1 MTNQEDFVTVSIESD
16 EELECYVTIKGK
28 KIPCTREVY
37 LTIKRPGR
45 KQAMR
50 DYRNQRPMING
61 KRCTGDCSH
70 CAAFDG
76 VECTYTG
83 DVSLDQMSEDGIP
96 EPQSSQD
103 VESEALRNVLYSQML
118 DALKDEDERCLTIF
132 ALMAKELPQRKIA
145 ETLSIADGTVTYYI
159 KKIRNKLAKF
169 NQ

>member
-1 MTNQEDFVTVSIESD
+1 MKRTDLTVSIESD

-50 DYRNQRPMING
+50 DYREEQRPIING
-61 KRCTGDCSH
+61 KRCTGDCSC
-70 CAAFDG
+70 CAEFDG
-76 VECTYTG
+76 VRCTHTG
-83 DVSLDQMSEDGIP
+83 TVSLEQMSEDGVT

-103 VESEALRNVLYSQML
+103 VEGEAMRNVML
-118 DALKDEDERCLTIF
+118 AEMRTALATEDARFLDIF
-132 ALMAKELPQRKIA
+132 ELMVKELTQREIA
-145 ETLSIADGTVTYYI
+145 EKLNISDGTVTYYI